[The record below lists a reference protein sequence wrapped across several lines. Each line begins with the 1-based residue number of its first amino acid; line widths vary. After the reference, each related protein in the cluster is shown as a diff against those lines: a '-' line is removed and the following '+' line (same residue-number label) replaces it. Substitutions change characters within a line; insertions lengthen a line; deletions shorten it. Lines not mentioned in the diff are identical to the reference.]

1 MYNIYEINYFKYIE
15 AHFMQFY
22 TMQKKIIN
30 KYDINQN
37 NCNTQ
42 PNNNNT

>member
-22 TMQKKIIN
+22 TMQKKNN
-30 KYDINQN
+30 KQI
-37 NCNTQ
+37 
-42 PNNNNT
+42 